1 MAEINNIIIDGSFE
15 DGLTEQ
21 WQIGSLVEVEE
32 NDSNHFCRIDSA
44 NALSQTVTLE
54 TFMTYS
60 ISFSIT
66 GNLVGKIIV
75 QTTDRTTTFL
85 NMISI

>member
-1 MAEINNIIIDGSFE
+1 MAEINNIIIDGSFA

-21 WQIGSLVEVEE
+21 WQIGSLVKVEE

-44 NALSQTVTLE
+44 NALSQTVTLA
-54 TFMTYS
+54 TFMTYA
-60 ISFSIT
+60 ISFQSRET
-66 GNLVGKIIV
+66 LLAKLSCRP
-75 QTTDRTTTFL
+75 QTEPRRFL

>member
-32 NDSNHFCRIDSA
+32 NDSNHFLPYR
-44 NALSQTVTLE
+44 
-54 TFMTYS
+54 
-60 ISFSIT
+60 
-66 GNLVGKIIV
+66 
-75 QTTDRTTTFL
+75 
-85 NMISI
+85 

>member
-32 NDSNHFCRIDSA
+32 NDNNHVCRIDSA

-54 TFMTYS
+54 TFMTYA

-66 GNLVGKIIV
+66 GNLAGKNYHSDHRQNHDV
-75 QTTDRTTTFL
+75 F
-85 NMISI
+85 